1 MRIHE
6 MLLQIENETGCN
18 ISIEPM
24 HSLFH
29 SCEALRI
36 PYHKMLHNHAFCRFV
51 KSTDSNVSCARNK
64 HRSMKIA
71 ACGHRFC
78 GCCAYGVWEL
88 VQPVMWQGRLLAILY
103 FGYYSLPGR
112 ALTIPEGRAYTGPA
126 LPPITPAQTALL
138 KEWAAFFARFIR
150 CEVQANMERMATP
163 EKQHGAK
170 HYCDIVRNL
179 IASRY
184 MDDLRLQDAATACK
198 VNPNY
203 LSNLLKASTGNTF
216 RQMLTE
222 QRIVE
227 AQACL
232 KYHGEMSVAQIAV
245 ACGFRD
251 GNYFSL
257 VFSRKCGVSPTDF
270 RRNWKTDAR
279 LAQL

>member
-1 MRIHE
+1 M
-6 MLLQIENETGCN
+6 
-18 ISIEPM
+18 P
-24 HSLFH
+24 
-29 SCEALRI
+29 
-36 PYHKMLHNHAFCRFV
+36 
-51 KSTDSNVSCARNK
+51 
-64 HRSMKIA
+64 
-71 ACGHRFC
+71 
-78 GCCAYGVWEL
+78 
-88 VQPVMWQGRLLAILY
+88 
-103 FGYYSLPGR
+103 
-112 ALTIPEGRAYTGPA
+112 
-126 LPPITPAQTALL
+126 PPITAAQEAVL
-138 KEWAAFFARFIR
+138 KDWAAFFARFIR

>member
-1 MRIHE
+1 
-6 MLLQIENETGCN
+6 MLIQIESATGCN
-18 ISIEPM
+18 VSIEPM
-24 HSLFH
+24 DSLFH

-36 PYHKMLHNHAFCRFV
+36 PYHKMLHNHAFCRFI

-88 VQPVMWQGRLLAILY
+88 VQPVMDKGRLLAILY
-103 FGYYSLPGR
+103 FGYYTAPGR
-112 ALTIPEGRAYTGPA
+112 PLAIPEGRAYTGPVP
-126 LPPITPAQTALL
+126 PPITAAQEALL
-138 KEWAAFFARFIR
+138 KDWAAFFARFIR
-150 CEVQANMERMATP
+150 CEVMAHMEETATP

-170 HYCDIVRNL
+170 YYCDIVRNL
-179 IASRY
+179 IAARY
-184 MDDLRLQDAATACK
+184 MDDLRLQDAADACH

-203 LSNLLKASTGNTF
+203 LSNLLKASTGSTF

-222 QRIVE
+222 QRVVE

-232 KYHGEMSVAQIAV
+232 KYHGEMTVGQIAA

-251 GNYFSL
+251 ANYFSL
-257 VFSRKCGVSPTDF
+257 VFSRKCGVSPSDF
-270 RRNWKTDAR
+270 RRNWKTDTR